1 MEKILDLQN
10 QSSLAKLLAT
20 ENITVTHQK
29 GIKTAYFDVK
39 NRVLGLPVWKDKG
52 KVVYDMLV
60 GHEVSH
66 ALYTPQDG
74 FEKFLEKED
83 RKYFDILNIIED
95 IRIERLIKNKYAG
108 MPRIFKGAYKELVDN
123 DFFGVK
129 DKDISKLGFLDR
141 LNLRGKIGDV
151 VDIPLNDDEEKLYR
165 ECYKAETFEDVIELY
180 HKVKKFAEEEA
191 EAKKQLEEENNQ
203 PEETS
208 NDEEGE
214 QIEAPSNGS
223 EDDGDSF
230 DNSSIPED
238 TSNEADDGT
247 ESHSISSSVND
258 DDIKE
263 AMDELYEQMKSEKT
277 SDEDGEEDEV
287 KLT

>member
-66 ALYTPQDG
+66 ALYTPKDG

-108 MPRIFKGAYKELVDN
+108 MPRIFNGAYKELVEN
-123 DFFGVK
+123 DFFGINNK
-129 DKDISKLGFLDR
+129 NIS
-141 LNLRGKIGDV
+141 
-151 VDIPLNDDEEKLYR
+151 
-165 ECYKAETFEDVIELY
+165 ELAFWI
-180 HKVKKFAEEEA
+180 V
-191 EAKKQLEEENNQ
+191 
-203 PEETS
+203 
-208 NDEEGE
+208 
-214 QIEAPSNGS
+214 
-223 EDDGDSF
+223 
-230 DNSSIPED
+230 
-238 TSNEADDGT
+238 
-247 ESHSISSSVND
+247 
-258 DDIKE
+258 
-263 AMDELYEQMKSEKT
+263 
-277 SDEDGEEDEV
+277 
-287 KLT
+287 